1 MAKRKRGR
9 PRSKNPSSSALYHRK
24 WREKQGI
31 LFGDELWNKI
41 INGFNRFLE
50 PPFKKGDNK

>member
-9 PRSKNPSSSALYHRK
+9 PRSKHPSSSALYHRK

-31 LFGDELWNKI
+31 LFGDELWYKI
-41 INGFNRFLE
+41 INGFKKFLE
-50 PPFKKGDNK
+50 PPFSKGDKK